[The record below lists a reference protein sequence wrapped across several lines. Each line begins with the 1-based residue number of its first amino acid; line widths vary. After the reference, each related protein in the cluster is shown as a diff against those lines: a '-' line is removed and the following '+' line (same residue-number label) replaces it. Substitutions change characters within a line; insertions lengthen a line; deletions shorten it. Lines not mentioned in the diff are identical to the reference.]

1 MKEELYNEPE
11 IKDNEIENRKANK
24 LNMVA
29 LIFYII
35 TIINFFFNKSV
46 NQIILDFRINELIQS
61 WIFFI
66 VGIAPLISFIIVIY
80 VRLKYPKNI
89 FAKILFI
96 VIVLSAIILMIGGLM
111 MFYMIFK
118 SIMSWQ

>member
-35 TIINFFFNKSV
+35 TII
-46 NQIILDFRINELIQS
+46 
-61 WIFFI
+61 IFF
-66 VGIAPLISFIIVIY
+66 
-80 VRLKYPKNI
+80 
-89 FAKILFI
+89 
-96 VIVLSAIILMIGGLM
+96 
-111 MFYMIFK
+111 
-118 SIMSWQ
+118 